1 MDGEMTRKVGRQSR
15 RQRSDLMQRSA
26 QEQNKKRRVEKV
38 RLRERRTK
46 TGIRKTGGRGQA

>member
-1 MDGEMTRKVGRQSR
+1 MADRAQEAKVTSNAT
-15 RQRSDLMQRSA
+15 DA

-46 TGIRKTGGRGQA
+46 TGIRKTCVRGQA